1 MDKKITSALKIA
13 QRTGKLSAVSMSLKG
28 EAGKRVVVNTAKRVI
43 STHKDVI
50 KALAKR

>member
-1 MDKKITSALKIA
+1 MKKTYGIQVKPKPPTP
-13 QRTGKLSAVSMSLKG
+13 QRPVPMTLSSKEGS
-28 EAGKRVVVNTAKRVI
+28 RVVLTAAKRVI